1 MSSKKPS
8 EGEKDLLSLF
18 GEDTL
23 YLDGDIGTVGA
34 YEIIRTG
41 SPSLDYALG
50 IGGIPRGRII
60 QLAGKES
67 SGKTLLSM
75 LCMKSWLNEN
85 PDNTVM
91 FIDAEYT
98 YDASWARSLGVDT
111 SRVVVA
117 KTNDAKKIF
126 EGLLG
131 KMTVNKTTG
140 KASKSVKGVLD
151 LVKEGVDPRFKNLG
165 LIVLDSVAA
174 MNTPMEIDAVIGKH
188 NMAPMPRFLATE
200 LKKLTPAIADANVAM
215 IFINQVRVD
224 PGVMYGNP
232 ECVDPYSTRI
242 KVRSHKA
249 DAVEL
254 LVSELFERVISE
266 SDLDFSKPAVHDIS
280 DRGIEI
286 ESFDFETKQRCFSLI
301 KNLIVKEPVETHYRI
316 GDLKVT
322 SGHLVYSE
330 SEERF
335 VKAEEYP
342 GSIKIEESIF
352 VADFTITDT
361 HNYFAN
367 GLLNHNTSPG
377 GKALKH
383 ACSVMVNMAPV
394 SGADSKVEDEN
405 ENVIGHKVRAKIQK
419 NKVGAPFREAIYT
432 IKYAEGLINREEELL
447 DLAILCKI
455 ISRPNNRTYELGN
468 DRFTSRQIMIDY
480 LKDEACYGGV
490 EDLCRQRYLAGAVEG
505 SLRTDDENMVEEIE
519 TLFDAVES

>member
-23 YLDGDIGTVGA
+23 YLDGDIGTVGT

-50 IGGIPRGRII
+50 IGGMPRGRII

-67 SGKTLLSM
+67 SGKTLLSL

-98 YDASWARSLGVDT
+98 YDANWARSLGVDT

-131 KMTVNKTTG
+131 KITVNKTTG

-174 MNTPMEIDAVIGKH
+174 MNTPMEVDAAIGKQ
-188 NMAPMPRFLATE
+188 NMAPMPRFLSTE
-200 LKKLTPAIADANVAM
+200 LKKLTPAIADANVSM
-215 IFINQVRVD
+215 IFINQVRVN

-232 ECVDPYSTRI
+232 ED
-242 KVRSHKA
+242 
-249 DAVEL
+249 
-254 LVSELFERVISE
+254 
-266 SDLDFSKPAVHDIS
+266 
-280 DRGIEI
+280 
-286 ESFDFETKQRCFSLI
+286 
-301 KNLIVKEPVETHYRI
+301 
-316 GDLKVT
+316 
-322 SGHLVYSE
+322 
-330 SEERF
+330 
-335 VKAEEYP
+335 
-342 GSIKIEESIF
+342 
-352 VADFTITDT
+352 
-361 HNYFAN
+361 
-367 GLLNHNTSPG
+367 SPG
-377 GKALKH
+377 GRALKH
-383 ACSVMVNMAPV
+383 ACSVMINMAPI
-394 SGADSKVEDEN
+394 SGADNKVEDEN

-419 NKVGAPFREAIYT
+419 NKVGAPFREAVYT
-432 IKYAEGLINREEELL
+432 IKYTEGLINREEELL
-447 DLAILCKI
+447 DLAVLCKVI
-455 ISRPNNRTYELGN
+455 NRPNNRTYELG
-468 DRFTSRQIMIDY
+468 DDKFSSRQQMIDY
-480 LKDEACYGGV
+480 LKDDACFGGV
-490 EDLCRQRYLAGAVEG
+490 EDLCRIKYLSGEAAGPAVF
-505 SLRTDDENMVEEIE
+505 DEVDSEEME
-519 TLFDAVES
+519 TLFDVMES

>member
-23 YLDGDIGTVGA
+23 YLDGDIGTVGT
-34 YEIIRTG
+34 YDIIKTG

-50 IGGIPRGRII
+50 IGGMPRGRII

-67 SGKTLLSM
+67 SGKTLLSL
-75 LCMKSWLNEN
+75 LCMKSWLDEN

-98 YDASWARSLGVDT
+98 YDANWARSLGVDT

-174 MNTPMEIDAVIGKH
+174 MNTPMEVDAAIGKQ
-188 NMAPMPRFLATE
+188 NMAPMPRFLSTE
-200 LKKLTPAIADANVAM
+200 LKKLTPAIADANVSM
-215 IFINQVRVD
+215 IFINQIRVN

-232 ECVDPYSTRI
+232 ED
-242 KVRSHKA
+242 
-249 DAVEL
+249 
-254 LVSELFERVISE
+254 
-266 SDLDFSKPAVHDIS
+266 
-280 DRGIEI
+280 
-286 ESFDFETKQRCFSLI
+286 
-301 KNLIVKEPVETHYRI
+301 
-316 GDLKVT
+316 
-322 SGHLVYSE
+322 
-330 SEERF
+330 
-335 VKAEEYP
+335 
-342 GSIKIEESIF
+342 
-352 VADFTITDT
+352 
-361 HNYFAN
+361 
-367 GLLNHNTSPG
+367 SPG

-383 ACSVMVNMAPV
+383 ACSVMVNMAPI

-419 NKVGAPFREAIYT
+419 NKVGAPFREAVYT
-432 IKYAEGLINREEELL
+432 IKYTEGIINREEELL
-447 DLAILCKI
+447 DLAVLCKI
-455 ISRPNNRTYELGN
+455 INRPNNRSYELGN
-468 DRFTSRQIMIDY
+468 DKFSSRQAMIDY
-480 LKDEACYGGV
+480 LKDEACFGGV
-490 EDLCRQRYLAGAVEG
+490 EDLCRSKYLSGEVAGPVISDQEE
-505 SLRTDDENMVEEIE
+505 SEEIE
-519 TLFDAVES
+519 TLFDVMES

>member
-23 YLDGDIGTVGA
+23 YLDGDIGTVGT
-34 YEIIRTG
+34 YDIIKTG

-50 IGGIPRGRII
+50 IGGMPRGRII

-67 SGKTLLSM
+67 SGKTLLSL
-75 LCMKSWLNEN
+75 LCMKSWLDDN

-98 YDASWARSLGVDT
+98 YDANWARSLGVDT

-174 MNTPMEIDAVIGKH
+174 MNTPMEVDAAIGKQ
-188 NMAPMPRFLATE
+188 NMAPMPRFLSTE
-200 LKKLTPAIADANVAM
+200 LKKLTPAIADANVSM
-215 IFINQVRVD
+215 IFINQIRVN

-232 ECVDPYSTRI
+232 ED
-242 KVRSHKA
+242 
-249 DAVEL
+249 
-254 LVSELFERVISE
+254 
-266 SDLDFSKPAVHDIS
+266 
-280 DRGIEI
+280 
-286 ESFDFETKQRCFSLI
+286 
-301 KNLIVKEPVETHYRI
+301 
-316 GDLKVT
+316 
-322 SGHLVYSE
+322 
-330 SEERF
+330 
-335 VKAEEYP
+335 
-342 GSIKIEESIF
+342 
-352 VADFTITDT
+352 
-361 HNYFAN
+361 
-367 GLLNHNTSPG
+367 SPG

-383 ACSVMVNMAPV
+383 ACSVMVNMAPI
-394 SGADSKVEDEN
+394 SGADNKVEDEN

-419 NKVGAPFREAIYT
+419 NKVGAPFREAVYT
-432 IKYAEGLINREEELL
+432 IKYTEGLINREEELL
-447 DLAILCKI
+447 DLAVLCKI
-455 ISRPNNRTYELGN
+455 INRPNNRSYELGN
-468 DRFTSRQIMIDY
+468 DKFSSRQAMIDY
-480 LKDEACYGGV
+480 LKDEACFGGV
-490 EDLCRQRYLAGAVEG
+490 EDLCRSRYLSGEVAGPVISDQEE
-505 SLRTDDENMVEEIE
+505 SEEIE
-519 TLFDAVES
+519 TLFDAMES

>member
-23 YLDGDIGTVGA
+23 YLDGDIGTVGT
-34 YEIIRTG
+34 YDVIKTG

-50 IGGIPRGRII
+50 IGGMPRGRII

-67 SGKTLLSM
+67 SGKTLLSL
-75 LCMKSWLNEN
+75 LCMKSWLDEN

-98 YDASWARSLGVDT
+98 YDATWARSLGVDT

-151 LVKEGVDPRFKNLG
+151 LVKEGTDPRFKNLG

-174 MNTPMEIDAVIGKH
+174 MNTPMEVDAAIGKQ
-188 NMAPMPRFLATE
+188 NMAPMPRFLSTE
-200 LKKLTPAIADANVAM
+200 LKKLTPAVAEANVAM
-215 IFINQVRVD
+215 IFINQVRVN

-232 ECVDPYSTRI
+232 ED
-242 KVRSHKA
+242 
-249 DAVEL
+249 
-254 LVSELFERVISE
+254 
-266 SDLDFSKPAVHDIS
+266 
-280 DRGIEI
+280 
-286 ESFDFETKQRCFSLI
+286 
-301 KNLIVKEPVETHYRI
+301 
-316 GDLKVT
+316 
-322 SGHLVYSE
+322 
-330 SEERF
+330 
-335 VKAEEYP
+335 
-342 GSIKIEESIF
+342 
-352 VADFTITDT
+352 
-361 HNYFAN
+361 
-367 GLLNHNTSPG
+367 SPG

-383 ACSVMVNMAPV
+383 ACSVMVNMAPI

-419 NKVGAPFREAIYT
+419 NKVGAPFREAVYT
-432 IKYAEGLINREEELL
+432 IKYTEGLINREEELL
-447 DLAILCKI
+447 DLAVLCKVI
-455 ISRPNNRTYELGN
+455 NRPNNRTYELG
-468 DRFTSRQIMIDY
+468 DDKFSSRQSMIDY
-480 LKDEACYGGV
+480 LKDEACFGGV
-490 EDLCRQRYLAGAVEG
+490 EDLCRTKYLSGEVAGPVASDG
-505 SLRTDDENMVEEIE
+505 DESEEME
-519 TLFDAVES
+519 TLFDVMES

>member
-23 YLDGDIGTVGA
+23 YLDGDIGTVGT
-34 YEIIRTG
+34 YDIIKTG

-50 IGGIPRGRII
+50 IGGMPRGRII

-67 SGKTLLSM
+67 SGKTLLSL
-75 LCMKSWLNEN
+75 LCMKSWLDEN

-98 YDASWARSLGVDT
+98 YDANWARSLGVDT

-174 MNTPMEIDAVIGKH
+174 MNTPMEVDAAIGKQ
-188 NMAPMPRFLATE
+188 NMAPMPRFLSTE
-200 LKKLTPAIADANVAM
+200 LKKLTPAIADANVSM
-215 IFINQVRVD
+215 IFINQVRVN

-232 ECVDPYSTRI
+232 ED
-242 KVRSHKA
+242 
-249 DAVEL
+249 
-254 LVSELFERVISE
+254 
-266 SDLDFSKPAVHDIS
+266 
-280 DRGIEI
+280 
-286 ESFDFETKQRCFSLI
+286 
-301 KNLIVKEPVETHYRI
+301 
-316 GDLKVT
+316 
-322 SGHLVYSE
+322 
-330 SEERF
+330 
-335 VKAEEYP
+335 
-342 GSIKIEESIF
+342 
-352 VADFTITDT
+352 
-361 HNYFAN
+361 
-367 GLLNHNTSPG
+367 SPG
-377 GKALKH
+377 GRALKH
-383 ACSVMVNMAPV
+383 ACSVMVNMAPI
-394 SGADSKVEDEN
+394 SGAENKIEDEN

-432 IKYAEGLINREEELL
+432 IKYTEGLINREEELL
-447 DLAILCKI
+447 DLAVICKVI
-455 ISRPNNRTYELGN
+455 NRPNNRTYELG
-468 DRFTSRQIMIDY
+468 DDKFSSRQAMIDY
-480 LKDEACYGGV
+480 LKDEACFGGV
-490 EDLCRQRYLAGAVEG
+490 EDLCRHKYLSGEVAGPSFSE
-505 SLRTDDENMVEEIE
+505 DEVSEEME
-519 TLFDAVES
+519 TLFNVMES

>member
-50 IGGIPRGRII
+50 IGGMPRGRII

-98 YDASWARSLGVDT
+98 YDANWARSLGVDT
-111 SRVVVA
+111 SRVIVA

-165 LIVLDSVAA
+165 LVVLDSVAA
-174 MNTPMEIDAVIGKH
+174 MNTPMEADAAVAKQH
-188 NMAPMPRFLATE
+188 MAPMPRFLSTE
-200 LKKLTPAIADANVAM
+200 LKKLTPAIADANVTM
-215 IFINQVRVD
+215 IFINQIRVN
-224 PGVMYGNP
+224 PGVIYGNP
-232 ECVDPYSTRI
+232 ED
-242 KVRSHKA
+242 
-249 DAVEL
+249 
-254 LVSELFERVISE
+254 
-266 SDLDFSKPAVHDIS
+266 
-280 DRGIEI
+280 
-286 ESFDFETKQRCFSLI
+286 
-301 KNLIVKEPVETHYRI
+301 
-316 GDLKVT
+316 
-322 SGHLVYSE
+322 
-330 SEERF
+330 
-335 VKAEEYP
+335 
-342 GSIKIEESIF
+342 
-352 VADFTITDT
+352 
-361 HNYFAN
+361 
-367 GLLNHNTSPG
+367 SPG
-377 GKALKH
+377 GRALKH
-383 ACSVMVNMAPV
+383 ACSVMINMAPI
-394 SGADSKVEDEN
+394 SGADNKVEDEN

-432 IKYAEGLINREEELL
+432 IKYTEGLINREEELL
-447 DLAILCKI
+447 DLAVLCKI
-455 ISRPNNRTYELGN
+455 INRPNNRSYELGN
-468 DRFTSRQIMIDY
+468 DKFSSRQAMIDY
-480 LKDEACYGGV
+480 LKDEACFGGV
-490 EDLCRQRYLAGAVEG
+490 EDLCRSKYLSGEVAGPVISDQEE
-505 SLRTDDENMVEEIE
+505 SEEIE
-519 TLFDAVES
+519 TLFDVMES

>member
-23 YLDGDIGTVGA
+23 YLDGDIGTVGT
-34 YEIIRTG
+34 YDIIKTG

-50 IGGIPRGRII
+50 IGGMPRGRII

-67 SGKTLLSM
+67 SGKTLLSL
-75 LCMKSWLNEN
+75 LCMKSWLDEN

-98 YDASWARSLGVDT
+98 YDANWARSLGVDT

-174 MNTPMEIDAVIGKH
+174 MNTPMEVDAAIGKQ
-188 NMAPMPRFLATE
+188 NMAPMPRFLSTE
-200 LKKLTPAIADANVAM
+200 LKKLTPAIADANVSM
-215 IFINQVRVD
+215 IFINQVRTD

-232 ECVDPYSTRI
+232 ECVDPFSTKI
-242 KVRSHKA
+242 KVRTSDSA
-249 DAVEL
+249 PVEL
-254 LVSELFERVISE
+254 YVSELFERVIPE
-266 SDLDFSKPAVHDIS
+266 SILDFSKPAVYDIS
-280 DRGIEI
+280 ERGIEI
-286 ESFDFETKQRCFSLI
+286 ESLILESKQKSFSLI
-301 KNLIVKEPVETHYRI
+301 QNLIIKESVDIHYKI
-316 GDLKVT
+316 GTLKVT
-322 SGHLVYSE
+322 SGHLIYNE
-330 SEERF
+330 SSSSFIR
-335 VKAEEYP
+335 ADEYP
-342 GSIKIEESIF
+342 GAEKVNERIF
-352 VADFTITDT
+352 VADFTVSET

-383 ACSVMVNMAPV
+383 ACSVMVNMAPI

-419 NKVGAPFREAIYT
+419 NKVGAPFREAVYT
-432 IKYAEGLINREEELL
+432 IKYTEGIINREEELL
-447 DLAILCKI
+447 DLAVLCKI
-455 ISRPNNRTYELGN
+455 INRPNNRSYELGN
-468 DRFTSRQIMIDY
+468 DKFSSRQAMIDY
-480 LKDEACYGGV
+480 LKDEACFGGV
-490 EDLCRQRYLAGAVEG
+490 EDLCRSKYLSGEVAGPVISDQEE
-505 SLRTDDENMVEEIE
+505 SEEIE
-519 TLFDAVES
+519 TLFDVMES

>member
-50 IGGIPRGRII
+50 IGGMPRGRII

-98 YDASWARSLGVDT
+98 YDANWARSLGVDT
-111 SRVVVA
+111 SRVIVA

-165 LIVLDSVAA
+165 LVVLDSVAA
-174 MNTPMEIDAVIGKH
+174 MNTPMEADAAVAKQH
-188 NMAPMPRFLATE
+188 MAPMPRFLSTE
-200 LKKLTPAIADANVAM
+200 LKKLTPAIADANVTM
-215 IFINQVRVD
+215 IFINQVRTD

-232 ECVDPYSTRI
+232 ECVDPFSTR
-242 KVRSHKA
+242 
-249 DAVEL
+249 
-254 LVSELFERVISE
+254 
-266 SDLDFSKPAVHDIS
+266 
-280 DRGIEI
+280 
-286 ESFDFETKQRCFSLI
+286 
-301 KNLIVKEPVETHYRI
+301 VKIRYPV
-316 GDLKVT
+316 
-322 SGHLVYSE
+322 
-330 SEERF
+330 
-335 VKAEEYP
+335 
-342 GSIKIEESIF
+342 
-352 VADFTITDT
+352 
-361 HNYFAN
+361 
-367 GLLNHNTSPG
+367 
-377 GKALKH
+377 
-383 ACSVMVNMAPV
+383 
-394 SGADSKVEDEN
+394 
-405 ENVIGHKVRAKIQK
+405 
-419 NKVGAPFREAIYT
+419 
-432 IKYAEGLINREEELL
+432 
-447 DLAILCKI
+447 
-455 ISRPNNRTYELGN
+455 
-468 DRFTSRQIMIDY
+468 
-480 LKDEACYGGV
+480 
-490 EDLCRQRYLAGAVEG
+490 
-505 SLRTDDENMVEEIE
+505 
-519 TLFDAVES
+519 

>member
-23 YLDGDIGTVGA
+23 YLDGDIGTVGT

-50 IGGIPRGRII
+50 IGGMPRGRII

-67 SGKTLLSM
+67 SGKTLLSL

-98 YDASWARSLGVDT
+98 YDANWARSLGVDT

-131 KMTVNKTTG
+131 KITVNKTTG

-174 MNTPMEIDAVIGKH
+174 MNTPMEVDAAIGKQ
-188 NMAPMPRFLATE
+188 NMAPMPRFLSTE
-200 LKKLTPAIADANVAM
+200 LKKLTPAIADANVSM
-215 IFINQVRVD
+215 IFINQVRVN

-232 ECVDPYSTRI
+232 ED
-242 KVRSHKA
+242 
-249 DAVEL
+249 
-254 LVSELFERVISE
+254 
-266 SDLDFSKPAVHDIS
+266 
-280 DRGIEI
+280 
-286 ESFDFETKQRCFSLI
+286 
-301 KNLIVKEPVETHYRI
+301 
-316 GDLKVT
+316 
-322 SGHLVYSE
+322 
-330 SEERF
+330 
-335 VKAEEYP
+335 
-342 GSIKIEESIF
+342 
-352 VADFTITDT
+352 
-361 HNYFAN
+361 
-367 GLLNHNTSPG
+367 SPG
-377 GKALKH
+377 GRALKH
-383 ACSVMVNMAPV
+383 ACSVMINMAPI
-394 SGADSKVEDEN
+394 SGADNKVEDEN

-419 NKVGAPFREAIYT
+419 NKVGAPFREAVYT
-432 IKYAEGLINREEELL
+432 IKYTEGLINREEELL
-447 DLAILCKI
+447 DLAVLCKVI
-455 ISRPNNRTYELGN
+455 NRPNNRTYELG
-468 DRFTSRQIMIDY
+468 DDKFSSRQQMIDY
-480 LKDEACYGGV
+480 LKDDACFGGV
-490 EDLCRQRYLAGAVEG
+490 EDLCRIKYLSGETAGPAVF
-505 SLRTDDENMVEEIE
+505 DEVDSEEME
-519 TLFDAVES
+519 TLFDVMES

>member
-50 IGGIPRGRII
+50 IGGMPRGRII

-98 YDASWARSLGVDT
+98 YDANWARSLGVDT
-111 SRVVVA
+111 SRVIVA

-165 LIVLDSVAA
+165 LVVLDSVAA
-174 MNTPMEIDAVIGKH
+174 MNTPMEADAAVAKQH
-188 NMAPMPRFLATE
+188 MAPMPRFLSTE
-200 LKKLTPAIADANVAM
+200 LKKLTPAIADANVTM
-215 IFINQVRVD
+215 IFINQIRVN

-232 ECVDPYSTRI
+232 ED
-242 KVRSHKA
+242 
-249 DAVEL
+249 
-254 LVSELFERVISE
+254 
-266 SDLDFSKPAVHDIS
+266 
-280 DRGIEI
+280 
-286 ESFDFETKQRCFSLI
+286 
-301 KNLIVKEPVETHYRI
+301 
-316 GDLKVT
+316 
-322 SGHLVYSE
+322 
-330 SEERF
+330 
-335 VKAEEYP
+335 
-342 GSIKIEESIF
+342 
-352 VADFTITDT
+352 
-361 HNYFAN
+361 
-367 GLLNHNTSPG
+367 SPG
-377 GKALKH
+377 GRALKH
-383 ACSVMVNMAPV
+383 ACSVMINMAPI
-394 SGADSKVEDEN
+394 SGADNKVEDEN

-432 IKYAEGLINREEELL
+432 IKYTEGLINREEELL
-447 DLAILCKI
+447 DLAVLCKI
-455 ISRPNNRTYELGN
+455 INRPNNRSYELGN
-468 DRFTSRQIMIDY
+468 DKFSSRQAMIDY
-480 LKDEACYGGV
+480 LKDEACFGGV
-490 EDLCRQRYLAGAVEG
+490 EDLCRSKYLSGEVAGPVISDQEE
-505 SLRTDDENMVEEIE
+505 SEEIE
-519 TLFDAVES
+519 TLFDVMES

>member
-23 YLDGDIGTVGA
+23 YLDGDIGTVGT
-34 YEIIRTG
+34 YDVIRTG

-50 IGGIPRGRII
+50 IGGMPRGRII

-67 SGKTLLSM
+67 SGKTLLSL
-75 LCMKSWLNEN
+75 LCMKSWLDEN

-98 YDASWARSLGVDT
+98 YDANWARSLGVDT

-151 LVKEGVDPRFKNLG
+151 LVKEGTDPRFKNLG

-174 MNTPMEIDAVIGKH
+174 MNTPMEVDAAIGKQ
-188 NMAPMPRFLATE
+188 NMAPMPRFLSTE
-200 LKKLTPAIADANVAM
+200 LKKLTPAVADANVAM
-215 IFINQVRVD
+215 IFINQVRVN

-232 ECVDPYSTRI
+232 ED
-242 KVRSHKA
+242 
-249 DAVEL
+249 
-254 LVSELFERVISE
+254 
-266 SDLDFSKPAVHDIS
+266 
-280 DRGIEI
+280 
-286 ESFDFETKQRCFSLI
+286 
-301 KNLIVKEPVETHYRI
+301 
-316 GDLKVT
+316 
-322 SGHLVYSE
+322 
-330 SEERF
+330 
-335 VKAEEYP
+335 
-342 GSIKIEESIF
+342 
-352 VADFTITDT
+352 
-361 HNYFAN
+361 
-367 GLLNHNTSPG
+367 SPG

-383 ACSVMVNMAPV
+383 ACSVMVNMAPI

-419 NKVGAPFREAIYT
+419 NKVGAPFREAVYT
-432 IKYAEGLINREEELL
+432 IKYTEGLINREEELL
-447 DLAILCKI
+447 DLAVLCKVI
-455 ISRPNNRTYELGN
+455 NRPNNRTYELG
-468 DRFTSRQIMIDY
+468 DDKFSSRQAMIDY
-480 LKDEACYGGV
+480 LKDEACFGGV
-490 EDLCRQRYLAGAVEG
+490 EDLCRGKYLSGEVAGPTFSEG
-505 SLRTDDENMVEEIE
+505 EESEEME
-519 TLFDAVES
+519 TLFDVMES

>member
-34 YEIIRTG
+34 YEVIRTG

-67 SGKTLLSM
+67 SGKTLLSL

-111 SRVVVA
+111 SRVIVA
-117 KTNDAKKIF
+117 KTNEAKKIF

-174 MNTPMEIDAVIGKH
+174 MNTPMEADAAVAKQH
-188 NMAPMPRFLATE
+188 MAPMPRFLSTE
-200 LKKLTPAIADANVAM
+200 LKKLTPAVADANVAM
-215 IFINQVRVD
+215 IFINQVRVN

-232 ECVDPYSTRI
+232 ED
-242 KVRSHKA
+242 
-249 DAVEL
+249 
-254 LVSELFERVISE
+254 
-266 SDLDFSKPAVHDIS
+266 
-280 DRGIEI
+280 
-286 ESFDFETKQRCFSLI
+286 
-301 KNLIVKEPVETHYRI
+301 
-316 GDLKVT
+316 
-322 SGHLVYSE
+322 
-330 SEERF
+330 
-335 VKAEEYP
+335 
-342 GSIKIEESIF
+342 
-352 VADFTITDT
+352 
-361 HNYFAN
+361 
-367 GLLNHNTSPG
+367 SPG
-377 GKALKH
+377 GRALKH
-383 ACSVMVNMAPV
+383 ACSVMVNMAPI

-419 NKVGAPFREAIYT
+419 NKVGAPFRDAVYT
-432 IKYAEGLINREEELL
+432 IKYTEGFINQEEELL
-447 DLAILCKI
+447 DLAVLCKVI
-455 ISRPNNRTYELGN
+455 NRPNNRTYELDN
-468 DRFTSRQIMIDY
+468 DKFSGRQAMIDY
-480 LKDEACYGGV
+480 LKDEACFGGV
-490 EDLCRQRYLAGAVEG
+490 EDLCRQKYLSGEVSG
-505 SLRTDDENMVEEIE
+505 SLDSDDESMAEDTE
-519 TLFDAVES
+519 TIFDIME